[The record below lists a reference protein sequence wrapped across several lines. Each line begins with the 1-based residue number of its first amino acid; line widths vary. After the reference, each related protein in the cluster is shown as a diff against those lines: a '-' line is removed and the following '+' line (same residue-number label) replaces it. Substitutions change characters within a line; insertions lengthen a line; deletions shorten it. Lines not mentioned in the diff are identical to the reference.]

1 MFSTMTTESG
11 RTVAVIDYSA
21 VSTSGLGNLISGVAA
36 RLKDADIEEISFV
49 ETTLEELFSESY
61 GRFIVACEDEKQ
73 IEKIKASGVEC
84 RLLGVSGG
92 GHMLLHTPE
101 GDIEIT
107 KEEMENF
114 RSSTTRLMKF

>member
-49 ETTLEELFSESY
+49 ETTLEELFSESFPKSRRMLAKFSTMAGAMVNDGFSMDTVVY
-61 GRFIVACEDEKQ
+61 AGAKGN
-73 IEKIKASGVEC
+73 IKVLKDASGE
-84 RLLGVSGG
+84 GYKSIKNKMVS
-92 GHMLLHTPE
+92 L
-101 GDIEIT
+101 
-107 KEEMENF
+107 
-114 RSSTTRLMKF
+114 